1 LHLRCIIYK
10 GKPYKKE
17 EYRLVKQKVK
27 IMLLGLDFGT
37 CYSSAALGIA
47 NNPKLI
53 KEPINRGYSFPSSI
67 FINNQEQILIGQ
79 AAENF
84 RQKDPQRYRRE
95 FKRDLGSPNPY
106 TIGNVVRLPE
116 ELVTE
121 MLRKLK
127 TEAEKMSRGLG
138 EDIIASAVLT
148 IPATYQPYKRQLM
161 EQAGLKAGFNQI
173 KLLEEPV
180 AAAMYYSRQA
190 TVQEQEIVLVYDLG
204 GGTFDATLIQKQ
216 KSGYQIIGIPRG
228 LAHCGGTDFDR
239 QIYQELRNRCSQ
251 ELRQQLEARDAWL
264 ARAIVTESCRDL
276 KHQLSEQQ
284 DATIYIPMGL
294 TSVESFSL
302 SQGEFN
308 QMIAPLI
315 TETIECCDQLVRSA
329 GINWQQINRILLVGG
344 SCRIP
349 FIKETIEQKVKCP
362 ALLVDEPE
370 LAVCLGAAIDSTD
383 SKTTAPTVLLSSI
396 RTEVK
401 SHDLKPPVN
410 SVDTPVVQSGKQNSS
425 VAGSQQRQASQP
437 ISAPTPSPVKP
448 ETATPTQTAKN
459 FYQIALAKNKAQ
471 DYSSAMD
478 NLDRALQLQT
488 DYPEA
493 YSMRGEIRQQ
503 LGDRQGGT
511 EDLQQAA
518 KLFFNQKDYLQYQKV
533 LQKIQ
538 EVPATRTTV
547 QNPEPLR
554 RDRPQESTP
563 VTPQPSPPTDKPSTS
578 ENPATGNQSQTRTY
592 ISDALVCFAA
602 KNYLQA
608 IEQTT
613 KAIHIDSKCLSAYVA
628 RGFSRFMNQDYR
640 GALQDFNHTIYQ
652 DCGIAAAYF
661 GRSILK
667 AYLGDHPLAIK
678 DCQRLQQLDN
688 QFNRVEH
695 NKMMAAATQKDST
708 QIAEYFQ
715 SNIKRLFEN
724 SNNNTVSSQQKFTRG
739 QSSNSVNYL
748 SQKKQLFIN
757 RSFSWNE
764 RVDSSNFSFQAVAQ
778 GKYMIMGFSRDS
790 YFVFANFDNLD
801 LPTFRHFARESF
813 SHCKNSR
820 SGIKLQGIICYPVAV
835 VEEASSN
842 IISSIALEPP
852 TSEDIVSRPSF
863 IFPVVYDLK
872 NRQVYCS
879 QQKPLF
885 NWAGWSK
892 IQNTAQEMLK

>member
-1 LHLRCIIYK
+1 M
-10 GKPYKKE
+10 
-17 EYRLVKQKVK
+17 
-27 IMLLGLDFGT
+27 MLLGLDFGT
-37 CYSSAALGIA
+37 CYSSAALGIK

-53 KEPINRGYSFPSSI
+53 KEPINRGYSFPSSV

-106 TIGNVVRLPE
+106 TIGSVVRLPE

-127 TEAEKMSRGLG
+127 TEAEKMSKGLG
-138 EDIIASAVLT
+138 EEIIAHAVLT

-251 ELRQQLEARDAWL
+251 ELRQQLEAREAWL

-302 SQGEFN
+302 SRGEFN

-349 FIKETIEQKVKCP
+349 FIKETIEQKVQCP
-362 ALLVDEPE
+362 AFLVDEPE
-370 LAVCLGAAIDSTD
+370 LAVCLGAAIDGIGSSSLQATTLIST
-383 SKTTAPTVLLSSI
+383 KPEVKSSDKSH
-396 RTEVK
+396 VK
-401 SHDLKPPVN
+401 SHDVESSVRNIAVSPLQSDQQNSPVAASQVKQVPQPSSPLPNSSPVN
-410 SVDTPVVQSGKQNSS
+410 
-425 VAGSQQRQASQP
+425 
-437 ISAPTPSPVKP
+437 P
-448 ETATPTQTAKN
+448 ETRTTTQTAEN

-471 DYSSAMD
+471 DYLSAMD

-493 YSMRGEIRQQ
+493 YGMRGEIRQQ
-503 LGDRQGGT
+503 LGDREGGI
-511 EDLQQAA
+511 EDLQKAA

-538 EVPATRTTV
+538 EVPEPQTTN
-547 QNPEPLR
+547 QNPEPKC
-554 RDRPQESTP
+554 DRPQESTP
-563 VTPQPSPPTDKPSTS
+563 VSPPKAEPSIA
-578 ENPATGNQSQTRTY
+578 ENPATNHQSKISNY
-592 ISDALVCFAA
+592 VSDALVCFAA
-602 KNYLQA
+602 ENYLQA
-608 IEQTT
+608 IEQAT
-613 KAIHIDSKCLSAYVA
+613 KAIQIDSKCLNAYVA
-628 RGFSRFMNQDYR
+628 RGFAHFMNRDYR
-640 GALQDFNHTIYQ
+640 GALQDFNQTIYQ

-667 AYLGDHPLAIK
+667 AYLGDHRLAIK
-678 DCQRLQQLDN
+678 DCQRLQQLDH
-688 QFNRVEH
+688 QFDRVEH

-708 QIAEYFQ
+708 QIAKYFQ
-715 SNIKRLFEN
+715 DNIRRLFEN
-724 SNNNTVSSQQKFTRG
+724 SSNNAVSNQQEFTRG
-739 QSSNSVNYL
+739 QSSNLVSYL

-764 RVDSSNFSFQAVAQ
+764 RVEGPNFSFQAVAQ
-778 GKYMIMGFSRDS
+778 GQYMIMGFSRDS
-790 YFVFANFDNLD
+790 YFVFANFDNFD

-842 IISSIALEPP
+842 IISAIRLEPP
-852 TSEDIVSRPSF
+852 TSEDIVTRPSF
-863 IFPVVYDLK
+863 IFPVIYDLK

-892 IQNTAQEMLK
+892 IQKTAQEMLQ

>member
-1 LHLRCIIYK
+1 
-10 GKPYKKE
+10 
-17 EYRLVKQKVK
+17 
-27 IMLLGLDFGT
+27 MFLGLDFGT
-37 CYSSAALGIA
+37 CYSSAALGTK
-47 NNPKLI
+47 NSPKLI

-127 TEAEKMSRGLG
+127 TEAEKMSQGLG
-138 EDIIASAVLT
+138 EELIAHAVLT

-161 EQAGLKAGFNQI
+161 EQAGLRAGFNQI

-190 TVQEQEIVLVYDLG
+190 TVKEQEIVLVYDLG

-251 ELRQQLEARDAWL
+251 ELRQQLEAREAWL

-308 QMIAPLI
+308 QMIAPVI
-315 TETIECCDQLVRSA
+315 TETIECCDQMVKSA

-349 FIKETIEQKVKCP
+349 FIKETIEQRVQRP

-370 LAVCLGAAIDSTD
+370 LAVCLGAAIDGVD
-383 SKTTAPTVLLSSI
+383 SKTSTPTVLMSSI

-401 SHDLKPPVN
+401 SHNAAPTVTSVN
-410 SVDTPVVQSGKQNSS
+410 TPIVQSDKGNSLLSASPVKQVPQPSS
-425 VAGSQQRQASQP
+425 PLTNPA
-437 ISAPTPSPVKP
+437 PVKP
-448 ETATPTQTAKN
+448 ETTTQTAKN
-459 FYQIALAKNKAQ
+459 YYQIALAKNKAQ
-471 DYSSAMD
+471 DYLAAMD

-503 LGDRQGGT
+503 LGDRDGGI
-511 EDLQQAA
+511 EDMQKAA
-518 KLFFNQKDYLQYQKV
+518 KLFFKQKDYLQYQKA

-538 EVPATRTTV
+538 EVPHTTKP
-547 QNPEPLR
+547 NSKTFRSDSSPEP
-554 RDRPQESTP
+554 TP
-563 VTPQPSPPTDKPSTS
+563 VKPQPSPATAQPSS
-578 ENPATGNQSQTRTY
+578 SKNPAADNQSNVNTY
-592 ISDALVCFAA
+592 VSNALVAFAA

-613 KAIHIDSKCLSAYVA
+613 KAIQTDFECFNAFVV
-628 RGFSRFMNQDYR
+628 RGFARFLNQDYR
-640 GALQDFNHTIYQ
+640 GALQDFNHMINQGT
-652 DCGIAAAYF
+652 CLGPAYF

-667 AYLGDHPLAIK
+667 AYLGDHQLAIR
-678 DCQRLQQLDN
+678 DCQKLPQLDN

-695 NKMMAAATQKDST
+695 NKAMAAATQKDVT

-715 SNIKRLFEN
+715 SNIKRLFAN
-724 SNNNTVSSQQKFTRG
+724 SSDRTVSSKAEFTRG
-739 QSSNSVNYL
+739 QSSNLVNYL
-748 SQKKQLFIN
+748 SQKKQLFLN

-764 RVDSSNFSFQAVAQ
+764 RVESSNFTFQAVAQ
-778 GKYMIMGFSRDS
+778 GKYLIMGFTRDS
-790 YFVFANFDNLD
+790 YFVFANFDNFD

-835 VEEASSN
+835 VEEASSK
-842 IISSIALEPP
+842 IISAISLEPP
-852 TSEDIVSRPSF
+852 TSEDVVTRPSF

-872 NRQVYCS
+872 NRQVHCS

-892 IQNTAQEMLK
+892 IQKTAQEMLQ